1 MAAVW
6 EHRAYHRPG
15 PARLQVTLN
24 VALWGSLL
32 IFAYCTF
39 AAAVGWR

>member
-6 EHRAYHRPG
+6 EHRTYHRPG